1 MKDVIEMA
9 CEAGFTEGEL
19 AFMGDNFRRFAEL
32 VRADERAVPCCGD
45 FDKCQQVCMPRAAAQ
60 ERESFKK
67 ECEQYANWLD
77 EAAAD
82 IEDWGMYASEY
93 LQQKWDLPDQVQD
106 YKNRAAA
113 IRNRGKQAL
122 AAPAAEPETDSC
134 GSGAGCLYKVAM
146 IENLESE
153 VERLKAAQ
161 PAFKPLTDDQIEQL
175 AFKHLDVGDGER
187 GTHYV
192 FGEIDFARAIEAAHG
207 ITKGQP

>member
-1 MKDVIEMA
+1 MSK
-9 CEAGFTEGEL
+9 
-19 AFMGDNFRRFAEL
+19 
-32 VRADERAVPCCGD
+32 
-45 FDKCQQVCMPRAAAQ
+45 
-60 ERESFKK
+60 
-67 ECEQYANWLD
+67 D
-77 EAAAD
+77 EALKTALEALV
-82 IEDWGMYASEY
+82 YASSY
-93 LQQKWDLPDQVQD
+93 CDTYD
-106 YKNRAAA
+106 A
-113 IRNRGKQAL
+113 IDAIKQAL